1 MIFYGKLALSNIMKN
16 KKLYF
21 SYLLTSVFTMVMYYI
36 ISSLSLNVGLEGHST
51 LGSFMNLGRYVIIV
65 FALIILV
72 TGILGQAFGKTVENI
87 ALIGIAIIL
96 VLLLI
101 QSKRS

>member
-1 MIFYGKLALSNIMKN
+1 MDNNLEKETQPRDSKERTEQKEAGRFKVNLAI
-16 KKLYF
+16 
-21 SYLLTSVFTMVMYYI
+21 YLGVF
-36 ISSLSLNVGLEGHST
+36 L
-51 LGSFMNLGRYVIIV
+51 V

>member
-1 MIFYGKLALSNIMKN
+1 MDNDLEKEMQPEEEKGQIAEKKTGRFKINLAI
-16 KKLYF
+16 
-21 SYLLTSVFTMVMYYI
+21 YLGVF
-36 ISSLSLNVGLEGHST
+36 L
-51 LGSFMNLGRYVIIV
+51 V
-65 FALIILV
+65 FAAILLV
-72 TGILGQAFGKTVENI
+72 TGILGQVFGKTVENI